1 MGESH
6 ALKDDVLTALY
17 LGDSLTDSS
26 TSPGDRFM
34 QCHTEHGRNTALLKY
49 QWIVGVYKEV
59 FYKEVFYK
67 EFLRVQRV
75 EDGSELS
82 LMRTRIFSVRTLGGK
97 YK

>member
-59 FYKEVFYK
+59 FYKE
-67 EFLRVQRV
+67 FLGLQRV

-82 LMRTRIFSVRTLGGK
+82 LMRTRIFSVRTLGEK